1 MTHYW
6 GGNLLLHLA
15 QPLFRIL
22 DELSPAL
29 KSMARMEKLKREAR
43 KQLIH
48 LQRAGAAVN
57 LPAEAVEAVH
67 YCFCTA
73 LDQAGSRV
81 QGASGSCRGVWL
93 QDSLLREYY
102 GSADTGQQCRAWILQ
117 LRETPDIGTHAL
129 AVIAALVARG
139 LRDEHGAPL
148 PDTARPVRPALAPAD
163 VEVEGEVEEPM
174 STSVAEPGQRRSIP
188 WRGIAVLLVALALS
202 LSLAH
207 FIVGLFVLG

>member
-1 MTHYW
+1 MTHHS

-22 DELSPAL
+22 DELSPGL
-29 KSMARMEKLKREAR
+29 KSMARMEWLKREAR
-43 KQLIH
+43 KQLAH
-48 LQRAGAAVN
+48 LRRAGKAVD
-57 LPAEAVEAVH
+57 LPPDAVEAVH

-102 GSADTGQQCRAWILQ
+102 GSADAGQQCRTWVLQ
-117 LRETPDIGTHAL
+117 LRESPDIGAHAL

-139 LRDEHGAPL
+139 LRDEQGAPL
-148 PDTARPVRPALAPAD
+148 PNTAPCVRTVPAPVAVA
-163 VEVEGEVEEPM
+163 VEVPASVPAW
-174 STSVAEPGQRRSIP
+174 VAEPERRRTMP
-188 WRGIAVLLVALALS
+188 WRGIVVVLAALALS
-202 LSLAH
+202 LALAH
-207 FIVGLFVLG
+207 FILGLFVVG

>member
-6 GGNLLLHLA
+6 EGNLLLHLA

-29 KSMARMEKLKREAR
+29 KSMARLEWLKREAR
-43 KQLIH
+43 KRLVY

-57 LPAEAVEAVH
+57 LPPEAVEAVR

-102 GSADTGQQCRAWILQ
+102 GSADTGQQCRTWILQ
-117 LRETPDIGTHAL
+117 LREAPEIGTHAL

-148 PDTARPVRPALAPAD
+148 PDTAPRVRPPVPA
-163 VEVEGEVEEPM
+163 VVEEEPVPAL
-174 STSVAEPGQRRSIP
+174 VAEPEPHSAMP
-188 WRGIAVLLVALALS
+188 WRWIAVVLVALVLS

-207 FIVGLFVLG
+207 VIVGLFVVG

>member
-22 DELSPAL
+22 DELSPEL
-29 KSMARMEKLKREAR
+29 KSMARMEWLKRESR
-43 KQLIH
+43 KQLVH
-48 LQRAGAAVN
+48 LRRAGNAVN
-57 LPAEAVEAVH
+57 LPVDAVEAVH

-81 QGASGSCRGVWL
+81 QGGASGSCRGVWL

-102 GSADTGQQCRAWILQ
+102 GSADTGQQCRTWILR
-117 LRETPDIGTHAL
+117 LREAPDMGTHAL

-148 PDTARPVRPALAPAD
+148 PDTAPRVRPALVPA
-163 VEVEGEVEEPM
+163 EAEETMPA
-174 STSVAEPGQRRSIP
+174 SVANPERRRRTMP
-188 WRGIAVLLVALALS
+188 WRGIAVVLVALALS
-202 LSLAH
+202 LSLAY
-207 FIVGLFVLG
+207 FIVGLFVVG